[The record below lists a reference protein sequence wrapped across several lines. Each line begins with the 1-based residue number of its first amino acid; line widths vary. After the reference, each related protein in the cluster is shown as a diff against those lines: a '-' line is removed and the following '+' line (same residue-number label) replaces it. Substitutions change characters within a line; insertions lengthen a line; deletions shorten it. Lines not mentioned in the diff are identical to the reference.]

1 MKRWDDVETWV
12 EEKGWK
18 YVKKRL
24 SDGYIW
30 RMQAAKR
37 RNKKGR
43 VLVIGIKRDLF
54 EGEEEKKEVEGIMA
68 RRIKVGRNRMMD
80 VC

>member
-18 YVKKRL
+18 YVRKRL

-54 EGEEEKKEVEGIMA
+54 EREEEKKEVEGMVA

-80 VC
+80 VF

>member
-1 MKRWDDVETWV
+1 LKRWDDVETWV

-18 YVKKRL
+18 YVRKRL

-54 EGEEEKKEVEGIMA
+54 EREEEKKEVEGMVA

-80 VC
+80 VF

>member
-1 MKRWDDVETWV
+1 LKRWDDVETWV

-18 YVKKRL
+18 YVRKRL

-54 EGEEEKKEVEGIMA
+54 EGEEEKKEVEVMVA

-80 VC
+80 VF